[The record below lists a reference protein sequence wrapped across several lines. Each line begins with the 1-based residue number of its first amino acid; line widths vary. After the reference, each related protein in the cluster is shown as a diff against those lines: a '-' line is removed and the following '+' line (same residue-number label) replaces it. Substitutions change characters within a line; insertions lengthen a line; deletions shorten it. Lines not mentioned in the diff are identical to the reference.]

1 MTRLYNNMLKFLAII
16 LSFLVLSCSNDPVG
30 SSDDIVLPKIP
41 QQMDDGWQVASL
53 EEQGMDALRIGEAA
67 HEIRHGDFEEVHC
80 MLIVRHGRLVFE
92 EYYLDQPPH
101 GPAELHNLNSVTKS
115 VTSALVGAAAQQ
127 GYIQDTDQ
135 SILDFF
141 PEHASIVNA
150 DPRKAELKLWHLLTM
165 TAGLEWIGELG
176 FEEGSDSWKIMR
188 SDDAVRFMLE
198 KPIVSPPGTKF
209 LYCGGLTELL
219 SATIRNLTGLQ
230 ADKFAEET
238 LFGSLGI
245 TDYQWRHFN
254 DGLAAA
260 GGGLRMRARDLAKIG
275 QLYLNK
281 GKWGERQIVP
291 ESWVTESTKDWIA
304 TGEYEHY
311 GFQWWLRPLTGVE
324 GHNPQTN
331 DIYFASGYG
340 GQLMYVVPRL
350 DIVVVFQGNCTAN
363 ADMASQYFVPL
374 LILYDYVIR
383 AVRD

>member
-1 MTRLYNNMLKFLAII
+1 MRIICEKGIEVFAAISILLA
-16 LSFLVLSCSNDPVG
+16 LACSDDPVG
-30 SSDDIVLPKIP
+30 STAIDIPDVP
-41 QQMDDGWQVASL
+41 QQLGDGWPVSSL
-53 EEQGMDALRIGEAA
+53 AEQGMDAQKIGEAS
-67 HEIRHGDFEEVHC
+67 HRIRYGDFDEVHAL
-80 MLIVRHGRLVFE
+80 LIVRHGRLVFE
-92 EYYLDQPPH
+92 EYHLDQPPH
-101 GPAELHNLNSVTKS
+101 GPGELHNLNSVTKS
-115 VTSALVGAAAQQ
+115 VTSALVGAAVQQ
-127 GYIQDTDQ
+127 GYIKNTEQ

-141 PEHASIVNA
+141 PEHASIINA
-150 DPRKAELKLWHLLTM
+150 DPDKAGLKLWHLLTM

-198 KPIVSPPGTKF
+198 KPIISPPGTKF

-245 TDYQWRHFN
+245 TDYQWRHLD

-260 GGGLRMRARDLAKIG
+260 GGGLRLRARDLAKIG

-304 TGEYEHY
+304 TDEYEHY
-311 GFQWWLRPLTGVE
+311 GFQWWLRPLSGMD

-350 DIVVVFQGNCTAN
+350 DIVAVFQGNCTEN
-363 ADMASQYFVPL
+363 ADTASQYLVPMV
-374 LILYDYVIR
+374 ILHDYIVQ
-383 AVRD
+383 AVSD